1 MESGILVMLVNGT
14 ESFGNERIRLA
25 LFKAGYKVTVVESHD
40 IKKAIRQNPDIII
53 ANLSDRATADLEMC
67 QLLSRLSHAPIVTIC
82 SGADEAFHVGL
93 LESIIDDYLIRPVN
107 PRELIARVR
116 NILRRTNPS
125 LFMENRL
132 PLPDD
137 ISQEK
142 ETQKGDN
149 PRNDIFYNITRRLSR
164 RRPIR

>member
-1 MESGILVMLVNGT
+1 MLVNGT
-14 ESFGNERIRLA
+14 EPFGIERIRLA

-82 SGADEAFHVGL
+82 SGADEAFRVGL

-116 NILRRTNPS
+116 NILRRRNSS

-142 ETQKGDN
+142 ETQKGDI
-149 PRNDIFYNITRRLSR
+149 PRNDIFYNITHRLSR
-164 RRPIR
+164 HRPIR